1 MTLIVHILDSIII
14 MNTMTDIQE
23 QCANTMTLF
32 EKNESEGMK
41 MLYELMN
48 SYQRK
53 YETKDEELMMQYF
66 RNDTKC
72 IFQVIQKTLANED
85 LLKEMENEF
94 DENDEMDR
102 KDKEE
107 YVNFISNI
115 DYILQHIDTAD
126 LLNPDDEF
134 SSNCTNAM
142 SFLQQKNADMASLNE
157 TMKKLGNTLDNLS
170 TVLLQNMDKI
180 LVE

>member
-1 MTLIVHILDSIII
+1 
-14 MNTMTDIQE
+14 
-23 QCANTMTLF
+23 
-32 EKNESEGMK
+32 
-41 MLYELMN
+41 
-48 SYQRK
+48 
-53 YETKDEELMMQYF
+53 
-66 RNDTKC
+66 
-72 IFQVIQKTLANED
+72 
-85 LLKEMENEF
+85 
-94 DENDEMDR
+94 MDR